1 MFWWNIFTSMP
12 DAYTPFMKMY
22 DLIIFVFSTCLLV
35 GQPQQQQHKD
45 LNILAFTTCP
55 LVDILEKVHICDAL
69 ASTIVRS
76 ARKYISIQNTSK
88 ALILSKIYQKALILS
103 QIHQKLKVHYQ
114 QMSGFVGNNEER
126 KGAAEGH
133 RRTLCNDGS
142 ELVGEWI

>member
-1 MFWWNIFTSMP
+1 MFWWKIFTSMP

-55 LVDILEKVHICDAL
+55 LVDKLEKVHICDAL

-88 ALILSKIYQKALILS
+88 ALILSKI
-103 QIHQKLKVHYQ
+103 HQKLKVHCQ
-114 QMSGFVGNNEER
+114 
-126 KGAAEGH
+126 
-133 RRTLCNDGS
+133 
-142 ELVGEWI
+142 